1 MTDAKNDTPTDTP
14 MSSSSAQSSLYKGD
28 PDVTPAAWGMWR
40 FTEDNDASPQE
51 RVEAALAAGIN
62 LFDTA
67 AIYGFDGKDGFG
79 DAEAL
84 LGKVLKAAPE
94 LRDQIVLATKGGI
107 EPSVPYDSSAEYLNA
122 SLDASLTRMGV
133 DHVDLFQVH
142 RPDILTDPHDLA
154 NTLMGM
160 VNSGKVGAV
169 GVSNFTL
176 GQISALGALMDRHL
190 TTSQPEFSPLHLDPL
205 QDGQFD
211 QAMQLGISILA
222 WSPLGGGRIA
232 NPVTDAERR
241 VALRLDSV
249 AQEFEVSR
257 AVATFSWIA
266 AHPAHPTP
274 IIGSQNPARI
284 AEAADIGK
292 VTWTRQ
298 AWYDVLQAAM
308 GENLP

>member
-1 MTDAKNDTPTDTP
+1 MTDILMPSPPAKR
-14 MSSSSAQSSLYKGD
+14 ALYKGG

-40 FTEDNDASPQE
+40 FTDENGSSPQE
-51 RVEAALAAGIN
+51 RVEAALGAGIN

-67 AIYGFDGKDGFG
+67 AIYGFDGSNGFG

-84 LGKVLKAAPE
+84 LGEVFKESPN
-94 LRDQIVLATKGGI
+94 LRDKSVLATKGGI
-107 EPSVPYDSSAEYLNA
+107 EPGVPYDSSEAYLNA

-133 DHVDLFQVH
+133 DHIDLFQVH
-142 RPDILTDPHDLA
+142 RPDILTETYDLA
-154 NTLMGM
+154 KTLMGM
-160 VNSGKVGAV
+160 IDSGKVGAV

-176 GQISALGALMDRHL
+176 TQISALEAVMDMPL
-190 TTSQPEFSPLHLDPL
+190 ATSQPEFSPLNLDPL

-241 VALRLDSV
+241 VALRLDTI
-249 AQEFEVSR
+249 AEEFGVSR

-266 AHPAHPTP
+266 AHPARPIP
-274 IIGSQNPARI
+274 IIGSQIPARI
-284 AEAADIGK
+284 AEAADISK
-292 VTWTRQ
+292 VTWTRKS
-298 AWYDVLQAAM
+298 WYGVLQAAM